1 MTSKL
6 NVVVVE
12 GDPKARLAM
21 VHALNKQVG
30 INVNGIASDVMQA
43 RMQVKIRKPDVL
55 VLGVNQ
61 NSDAITHFLIQM
73 TEEKSLAMVI
83 VASETLPKSS
93 TYLNA
98 ISSCIATVM
107 IKPPL
112 ETTVQQAA
120 FFDKLTQ
127 RIKRISQQFTQKHGP
142 AVKTLTA
149 VEQPAPPRLTSSKK
163 NMATAERHHPT
174 QDKLIALGAS
184 TGGTEALRHVIA
196 KFPADTGAV
205 VLVQHIPTTF
215 SASFIDRLDQ
225 ASPMHVVSAEEGM
238 EICKGFIYVGA
249 GDEHFTIERNGQ
261 GYICHVGGKDPMNSH
276 CPSVDMLFNSVA
288 KHAGSKAIGALMTG
302 MGEDGASG
310 LKKMRQ
316 SNART
321 VAQDKASSVVWGMPG
336 AAVKIGAAEEE
347 VALNALGDH
356 LITLCK

>member
-1 MTSKL
+1 MISKL

-12 GDPKARLAM
+12 GAPKARLAM

-61 NSDAITHFLIQM
+61 NSDAITTFLMQM

-83 VASETLPKSS
+83 VTSDALPKSS
-93 TYLNA
+93 AYLNA
-98 ISSCIATVM
+98 ISSCIATMMV
-107 IKPPL
+107 KPSL
-112 ETTVQQAA
+112 ETTTQQTT
-120 FFDKLTQ
+120 FFNKLTRRIQ
-127 RIKRISQQFTQKHGP
+127 RVSQQFIQKYGP
-142 AVKTLTA
+142 AVKTRIA
-149 VEQPAPPRLTSSKK
+149 IEQPAKMPLSSSEK
-163 NMATAERHHPT
+163 NIATTVRHHPT

-205 VLVQHIPTTF
+205 VLVQHIPTSF

-225 ASPMHVVSAEEGM
+225 SSPMHVVSAEEGM

-261 GYICHVGGKDPMNSH
+261 GYICHVGGKDPINSH

-310 LKKMRQ
+310 LKKMLQ
-316 SNART
+316 SSART

-356 LITLCK
+356 LISLCK